1 MLQLCIKVNSPSLLV
16 FKIFAENPLG
26 QDSEICISE
35 KGKNG
40 TYNSSSGYGHS
51 NTSKSGRN
59 VLESLLF

>member
-1 MLQLCIKVNSPSLLV
+1 MVKVCTKVNSSLLLG
-16 FKIFAENPLG
+16 FKIFAENPVR

-35 KGKNG
+35 TVKND

-59 VLESLLF
+59 GLDSLLF